1 MSRENNSVSPRSS
14 SESSELFL
22 RLISAA
28 VGLPLLGLALYFGFW
43 PVSVIAI
50 GVAAIVG
57 LETRRM
63 AYGRSGSFT
72 TLEAIAMLT
81 GAVVAGVSVF
91 AAALAELEIDAAI
104 ASSTAT
110 AIGVVIALVLIE
122 IVITSRFKQAVAVR
136 RNLTLSYG
144 AFAVLAVTMLPFIL
158 TKDDGRELL
167 TFVILVVF
175 AADTGAYFVGKAF
188 GKRKMAPNVSPGKTW
203 EGFAGGVVA
212 ALIAAWALS
221 NLLSLDFTVAKI
233 ASIGA
238 VIAVLGVA
246 GDLGESWIKRLSGVK
261 DSGGIIPGHGGLM
274 DRLDALAPNFVFI
287 YFIDRWLV

>member
-1 MSRENNSVSPRSS
+1 MSRENNSVNPRFG
-14 SESSELFL
+14 SESSELVL

-72 TLEAIAMLT
+72 THEAIAMLT

-91 AAALAELEIDAAI
+91 AAALAELEIDTAA
-104 ASSTAT
+104 ASSIAT

-158 TKDDGRELL
+158 TTANGRELL

-203 EGFAGGVVA
+203 EGFAGGVAA
-212 ALIAAWALS
+212 ALIAALALT

-238 VIAVLGVA
+238 AIAVLGVA

>member
-1 MSRENNSVSPRSS
+1 VSRENNSVSPRSG

-57 LETRRM
+57 LETRWM

-72 TLEAIAMLT
+72 THEAIAMLT

-91 AAALAELEIDAAI
+91 AAALAELEIDAGV

-110 AIGVVIALVLIE
+110 AIGIVIALVLIE
-122 IVITSRFKQAVAVR
+122 IVITSRFKQVVAVR

-144 AFAVLAVTMLPFIL
+144 VFAVLAVTMLPFIL

-167 TFVILVVF
+167 TFVILAVF
-175 AADTGAYFVGKAF
+175 SADTGAYFVGKAF

-212 ALIAAWALS
+212 ALIAAWVLS

-233 ASIGA
+233 ASIGVA
-238 VIAVLGVA
+238 IAVLGVA

>member
-1 MSRENNSVSPRSS
+1 MSRENNSVNPRSG
-14 SESSELFL
+14 SESSELVL

-72 TLEAIAMLT
+72 THEAIAMLT

-91 AAALAELEIDAAI
+91 AAALAELEIDGGV

-110 AIGVVIALVLIE
+110 AIGVVIALLLIE
-122 IVITSRFKQAVAVR
+122 IVITSRFKQAVTVR

-167 TFVILVVF
+167 TFVILTVF
-175 AADTGAYFVGKAF
+175 AADTGAYFVGKAL

-212 ALIAAWALS
+212 ALIAAWVLT
-221 NLLSLDFTVAKI
+221 NLLSLDYTVAKI

-238 VIAVLGVA
+238 AIAVLGVA

-261 DSGGIIPGHGGLM
+261 DSGGSIPGHGGLM

>member
-1 MSRENNSVSPRSS
+1 MYRENNSVNPRSD
-14 SESSELFL
+14 SESSELLL

-63 AYGRSGSFT
+63 AYGRSDSFT
-72 TLEAIAMLT
+72 IREAIAMFA
-81 GAVVAGVSVF
+81 GAVVAGVGVF
-91 AAALAELEIDAAI
+91 SAAMTELDIDVSI
-104 ASSTAT
+104 ATSTAT
-110 AIGVVIALVLIE
+110 AIGVVIALLLIE
-122 IVITSRFKQAVAVR
+122 IVIASRFKKVDAVR

-203 EGFAGGVVA
+203 EGFAGGAVA

-221 NLLSLDFTVAKI
+221 NLLSLDYQIAVVAI
-233 ASIGA
+233 VGA
-238 VIAVLGVA
+238 AIAVLGVA
-246 GDLGESWIKRLSGVK
+246 GDLGESWVKRLSGVK
-261 DSGGIIPGHGGLM
+261 DSGGIIPGHGGIM
-274 DRLDALAPNFVFI
+274 DRLDALAQNFVFI
-287 YFIDRWLV
+287 YFIDRWLA

>member
-1 MSRENNSVSPRSS
+1 MSWENNSVNPRSG
-14 SESSELFL
+14 SESSELVL

-72 TLEAIAMLT
+72 RYEAIAMLT

-91 AAALAELEIDAAI
+91 AAALAELEIDASA

-110 AIGVVIALVLIE
+110 AIGVVIALLLIE
-122 IVITSRFKQAVAVR
+122 IVITSRFTQVVAVR

-144 AFAVLAVTMLPFIL
+144 AFAVMAVTMLPFIL

-167 TFVILVVF
+167 TFVILAVF
-175 AADTGAYFVGKAF
+175 AADTGAYFVGKAL

-221 NLLSLDFTVAKI
+221 NLLSLDYKI
-233 ASIGA
+233 FMIAIVGA
-238 VIAVLGVA
+238 AIAVLGGA
-246 GDLGESWIKRLSGVK
+246 GDLVESWIKRLSGVK

>member
-1 MSRENNSVSPRSS
+1 MSRENNSVSPRSG

-72 TLEAIAMLT
+72 THEAIAMLT

-91 AAALAELEIDAAI
+91 AAALAELEIDAAA
-104 ASSTAT
+104 ASSIAT
-110 AIGVVIALVLIE
+110 AIGIVIALVLIE

-136 RNLTLSYG
+136 RNLVLSYG

-167 TFVILVVF
+167 TFVILAVF

-212 ALIAAWALS
+212 ALIATWALS

-238 VIAVLGVA
+238 AIAVLGFA
-246 GDLGESWIKRLSGVK
+246 GDLGESWIKRLAGVK

>member
-1 MSRENNSVSPRSS
+1 MSRENNSVNPRSG
-14 SESSELFL
+14 SESSELVL

-63 AYGRSGSFT
+63 AYGRSDSFT
-72 TLEAIAMLT
+72 IREAIAMFA
-81 GAVVAGVSVF
+81 GAVVAGVGVF
-91 AAALAELEIDAAI
+91 SAAMAELDIDVSI
-104 ASSTAT
+104 ATSTAT
-110 AIGVVIALVLIE
+110 AIGVVIALLLIE
-122 IVITSRFKQAVAVR
+122 IVIASRFKKVDAVR

-144 AFAVLAVTMLPFIL
+144 AFAVLAVTMLPYIL
-158 TKDDGRELL
+158 TADKGRELL
-167 TFVILVVF
+167 TFGILVVF
-175 AADTGAYFVGKAF
+175 AADTGAYFVGRAF

-212 ALIAAWALS
+212 VLIATWALS
-221 NLLSLDFTVAKI
+221 NLLSLDFSVVII

-238 VIAVLGVA
+238 AIVVLGVA